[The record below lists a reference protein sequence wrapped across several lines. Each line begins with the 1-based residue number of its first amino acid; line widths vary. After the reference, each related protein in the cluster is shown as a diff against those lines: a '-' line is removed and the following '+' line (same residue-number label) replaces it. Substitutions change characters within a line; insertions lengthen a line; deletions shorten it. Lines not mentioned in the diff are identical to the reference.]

1 MQSIPEAVELTR
13 QLLAFNTINPPGN
26 ERACAQHLGELL
38 QRGGFEVSY
47 HEFAPQRAS
56 VVARIGGG
64 KGKPPLGFTGHI
76 DVVPLGAAAWKH
88 EPFAGTVEGGKLY
101 GRGAS
106 DMKSG
111 VAAFTVA
118 ALQLAERLRQS
129 AGVVLVI
136 TADEECGCGGAFHLA
151 RERKALGEIGALVVG
166 EPTANYPLIGH
177 KGALWLKG
185 VTSGVTAHG
194 SMPEH
199 GDNAVYKAAEAV
211 LKLKAFDFGAA
222 AHALMGKPTLNV
234 GSLHGGL
241 NINSVPDAAEIQID
255 IRTTPG
261 MNHGELRRR
270 LSESLG
276 SQVKLTPMV
285 DVGPVYTDPSDPWMQ
300 SVYALMA
307 SFLGGRPEP
316 RSATY
321 FTDAAALNQAW
332 RDPPTVILGPG
343 EPQMAHQTDEY
354 CYVERIDQAVEVYAQ
369 LMRDWCA

>member
-1 MQSIPEAVELTR
+1 MRSIPEALELTR
-13 QLLAFNTINPPGN
+13 QLLAFDTINPPGN
-26 ERACAQHLGELL
+26 ERACAEHLGELL
-38 QRGGFEVSY
+38 ARGGFEVSY
-47 HEFAPQRAS
+47 HEFAPRRAS
-56 VVARIGGG
+56 VVARIGGC
-64 KGKPPLGFTGHI
+64 KGRLPLGFTGHI
-76 DVVPLGAAAWKH
+76 DVVPLGAVAWKH
-88 EPFAGTVEGGKLY
+88 APFSGGVEGGKLY
-101 GRGAS
+101 GRGSS

-111 VAAFTVA
+111 VAAFAVA
-118 ALQLAERLRQS
+118 ALQLADRLRQS

-185 VTSGVTAHG
+185 LTSGVTAHG
-194 SMPEH
+194 SMPEQ

-211 LKLKAFDFGAA
+211 CKLKAFDFGVD
-222 AHALMGKPTLNV
+222 AHALMGKPTLSV
-234 GSLHGGL
+234 GSLHGGI

-261 MNHGELRRR
+261 MNHAELRRR
-270 LSESLG
+270 LGASLG
-276 SQVKLTPMV
+276 AQVKLGTMV
-285 DVGPVYTDPSDPWMQ
+285 DVGPVYTDPSDPWVQ
-300 SVYALMA
+300 SVYALTA
-307 SFLGGRPEP
+307 SFLSGRPQP

-332 RDPPTVILGPG
+332 RDAPTVILGPG

-354 CYVERIDQAVEVYAQ
+354 CYLERIGEAVEIYAQ
-369 LMRDWCA
+369 LMREWCA

>member
-1 MQSIPEAVELTR
+1 MRSIPEALELTR
-13 QLLAFNTINPPGN
+13 RLLAFDTINPPGN
-26 ERACAQHLGELL
+26 EQACAQHLGELL

-56 VVARIGGG
+56 VVARIGDGQR
-64 KGKPPLGFTGHI
+64 KPPLGFTGHI

-88 EPFAGTVEGGKLY
+88 APFAGTVEGGKLY

-118 ALQLAERLRQS
+118 ALQLADRLRQS

-136 TADEECGCGGAFHLA
+136 TADEECGCGGAFQLA
-151 RERKALGEIGALVVG
+151 RERKALGEIGALVVA

-185 VTSGVTAHG
+185 VTGGVTAHG

-222 AHALMGKPTLNV
+222 AHTLMGKPTLNV
-234 GSLHGGL
+234 GSLHGGF
-241 NINSVPDAAEIQID
+241 NVNSVPDAAEIQID

-261 MNHGELRRR
+261 MNHEQLRRR

-285 DVGPVYTDPSDPWMQ
+285 DVGPVYTDPSDPWVQ

-307 SFLGGRPEP
+307 SYPGARPEP
-316 RSATY
+316 RCATY

-343 EPQMAHQTDEY
+343 EPHMAHQTDEY
-354 CYVERIDQAVEVYAQ
+354 CYVERIDQAVEVYAR
-369 LMRDWCA
+369 LISDWCA